1 MQYSIKNYRR
11 ISRYYEE
18 IQIAIN
24 GYTMYNFDHFT
35 LNQILPNLY
44 VILEDT
50 CYLELI
56 WGAFWL
62 NNGVSKVSLESKK
75 LYIVKPNE

>member
-24 GYTMYNFDHFT
+24 GYTMYNFDQFA
-35 LNQILPNLY
+35 LNQILPICNFGRSFATISTK
-44 VILEDT
+44 ILVT
-50 CYLELI
+50 
-56 WGAFWL
+56 
-62 NNGVSKVSLESKK
+62 
-75 LYIVKPNE
+75 

>member
-1 MQYSIKNYRR
+1 MQYSIKTYTRR

-24 GYTMYNFDHFT
+24 GYTMYNFDYFA

-44 VILEDT
+44 VILELVT
-50 CYLELI
+50 
-56 WGAFWL
+56 
-62 NNGVSKVSLESKK
+62 
-75 LYIVKPNE
+75 